1 MSLLVSLTEEGEIK
15 KVEKTSS
22 AICITFLIATA
33 LAITLVIIGLIYYGA
48 TAAYWGTVV
57 DRYVIE
63 EKVVVEYD
71 EALNAEVTI
80 TYPAHYVVVV
90 KCEDNYYKFE
100 TTRIQYEN
108 MYIGSFTSTG
118 TKAGAERVE
127 KNE

>member
-1 MSLLVSLTEEGEIK
+1 MSSVYLTKEEKIK
-15 KVEKTSS
+15 QVEKTSTVIFIIFMVV
-22 AICITFLIATA
+22 AVLF
-33 LAITLVIIGLIYYGA
+33 IIGLIYYAA

-57 DRYVIE
+57 DKYVIE

-71 EALNAEVTI
+71 ETLNAEITI
-80 TYPAHYVVVV
+80 TYPARYMVVV

-100 TTRIQYEN
+100 TNRILYEN
-108 MYIGSFTSTG
+108 MHIGSFTSTG